1 MAVNQSQVDHII
13 TAASE
18 DDPEVKLQN
27 LEREVD
33 LIKTSIKRLLMD
45 IRERMNELENPFTLA
60 AVSGGAPAQTM
71 STADA
76 EAGDA
81 KRSALEAREAAL
93 DARES
98 QIDANESKKETE
110 KIKGDHPKEHEKSP
124 QVTQYDTDRKMLDE
138 QMLAALRNQMIAPPM
153 SGQLP
158 YPPASQLGYPSIN
171 QPTYPPANQ
180 TARTAM
186 PPAIPLNEKLRL
198 QKVYKLFKWTTQ
210 SVKKFGHDRLE
221 IILGSYQ
228 AMGYISKDSCDEIR
242 EISRLMPANLG
253 EEHEVGPDEFVA
265 ELYALNRI
273 LSPTD
278 TSLDRDMIEVMME
291 QRQQDLPVKEKSSD
305 AKSNISGISMRE
317 RSSPS
322 KSKEN
327 DEDWMNLPDRI

>member
-45 IRERMNELENPFTLA
+45 IRERMNELENPFTLTAVA
-60 AVSGGAPAQTM
+60 AGTLGQT
-71 STADA
+71 SSANADA
-76 EAGDA
+76 DDA
-81 KRSALEAREAAL
+81 KQSALEAREAAL

-98 QIDANESKKETE
+98 QIDATAKSKNETE
-110 KIKGDHPKEHEKSP
+110 KVKEERPKESEKSP
-124 QVTQYDTDRKMLDE
+124 PMTQYDTERKMLDE
-138 QMLAALRNQMIAPPM
+138 QMLAALRNQMIVSPM
-153 SGQLP
+153 ANLP
-158 YPPASQLGYPSIN
+158 GSMPQAQSSV
-171 QPTYPPANQ
+171 QP
-180 TARTAM
+180 ARTAIS
-186 PPAIPLNEKLRL
+186 PAAPVNEKLRL
-198 QKVYKLFKWTTQ
+198 QKVYKLFKWTHQ
-210 SVKKFGHDRLE
+210 SVKKYGHDRLE
-221 IILGSYQ
+221 IMMGSYQ
-228 AMGYISKDSCDEIR
+228 AMGYITKDSCDEIK

-291 QRQQDLPVKEKSSD
+291 QRQQDLPAKEKSGD
-305 AKSNISGISMRE
+305 GRIDLSGIAMRE
-317 RSSPS
+317 RSSPQ

-327 DEDWMNLPDRI
+327 EEDWMNLPDRI

>member
-60 AVSGGAPAQTM
+60 ASGTSGAAVPAGQAPDID
-71 STADA
+71 ADID
-76 EAGDA
+76 EAR
-81 KRSALEAREAAL
+81 KSALEAREAAL

-98 QIDANESKKETE
+98 QIDATKARMDTDSKKDIAE
-110 KIKGDHPKEHEKSP
+110 KRSEPAAPRQEE
-124 QVTQYDTDRKMLDE
+124 RRALDE
-138 QMLAALRNQMIAPPM
+138 QMLTMLRAQMVVPQKSAPAPAAPET
-153 SGQLP
+153 
-158 YPPASQLGYPSIN
+158 PAS
-171 QPTYPPANQ
+171 
-180 TARTAM
+180 
-186 PPAIPLNEKLRL
+186 EKLRL
-198 QKVYKLFKWTTQ
+198 QKVYKLFKWTNQ

-221 IILGSYQ
+221 IILESYR
-228 AMGYISKDSCDEIR
+228 AMGYITKESADEIR
-242 EISRLMPANLG
+242 EISRLMPANIG

-273 LSPTD
+273 LAPND

-291 QRQQDLPVKEKSSD
+291 QRQTETAGTERKTEESIDLSTVSR
-305 AKSNISGISMRE
+305 GE
-317 RSSPS
+317 RKSPS
-322 KSKEN
+322 RNNEK
-327 DEDWMNLPDRI
+327 DEEWMNLPDRI

>member
-45 IRERMNELENPFTLA
+45 IRERMNELENPFTIA
-60 AVSGGAPAQTM
+60 AGSMGSGAAPAGTG
-71 STADA
+71 SDVGADVD
-76 EAGDA
+76 EA
-81 KRSALEAREAAL
+81 KKSALEAREAAL

-98 QIDANESKKETE
+98 QIDATQAKIDSE
-110 KIKGDHPKEHEKSP
+110 KVNEKSIKKP
-124 QVTQYDTDRKMLDE
+124 EPPAPPVNEEKHALDE
-138 QMLAALRNQMIAPPM
+138 QMLALLKN
-153 SGQLP
+153 
-158 YPPASQLGYPSIN
+158 QLGTPGGI
-171 QPTYPPANQ
+171 PAKG
-180 TARTAM
+180 M
-186 PPAIPLNEKLRL
+186 PGGPGTSPANEKLRL
-198 QKVYKLFKWTTQ
+198 QKVYKLFKWTHK

-221 IILGSYQ
+221 IMLESYR
-228 AMGYISKDSCDEIR
+228 AMGYISKESTEEIR

-273 LSPTD
+273 LVPND

-291 QRQQDLPVKEKSSD
+291 QRQQEPGLPDRTIDERIDISTISRSEKKTSSRNNE
-305 AKSNISGISMRE
+305 K
-317 RSSPS
+317 
-322 KSKEN
+322 
-327 DEDWMNLPDRI
+327 DEEWMNLPDRI

>member
-60 AVSGGAPAQTM
+60 AGGAGSTPA
-71 STADA
+71 SASAAHIDS
-76 EAGDA
+76 EVDVA
-81 KRSALEAREAAL
+81 KKSAMEAREAAL

-98 QIDANESKKETE
+98 QLDATKAKIESEKRTETLSD
-110 KIKGDHPKEHEKSP
+110 KP
-124 QVTQYDTDRKMLDE
+124 QPARQAPSSEDRPHLMDD
-138 QMLAALRNQMIAPPM
+138 QVLALLR
-153 SGQLP
+153 
-158 YPPASQLGYPSIN
+158 SQVAVP
-171 QPTYPPANQ
+171 QKT
-180 TARTAM
+180 
-186 PPAIPLNEKLRL
+186 AIPAAVIPAVPTAPSNEKLRL
-198 QKVYKLFKWTTQ
+198 QKVYKLFKWTHQ

-221 IILGSYQ
+221 IMLESYR
-228 AMGYISKDSCDEIR
+228 AMGYITKESCDEIR

-253 EEHEVGPDEFVA
+253 EELEVGPDEFVA

-273 LSPTD
+273 LVPSD

-291 QRQQDLPVKEKSSD
+291 KRQLEPLSKDIGSGERPAFSRSILEKKVS
-305 AKSNISGISMRE
+305 AARKT
-317 RSSPS
+317 S
-322 KSKEN
+322 K
-327 DEDWMNLPDRI
+327 DEEWMNLPDRI